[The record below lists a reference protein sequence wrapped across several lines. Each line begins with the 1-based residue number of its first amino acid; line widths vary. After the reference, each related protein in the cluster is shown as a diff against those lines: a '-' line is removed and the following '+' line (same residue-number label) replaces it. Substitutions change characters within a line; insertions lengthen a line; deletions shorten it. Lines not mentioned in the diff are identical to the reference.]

1 MLVDRVR
8 KLYPIYISRPS
19 SVNQYQ
25 FRRSPPALLLSA
37 LLSLWMTMPREYDR
51 REPNLRRIPLPANM
65 SEPERSAF
73 GFAVRFAMKQFS
85 AAFDSAQS

>member
-1 MLVDRVR
+1 
-8 KLYPIYISRPS
+8 
-19 SVNQYQ
+19 
-25 FRRSPPALLLSA
+25 
-37 LLSLWMTMPREYDR
+37 MTMPREYDR

-65 SEPERSAF
+65 SKPERSAF